1 MCRVLNYFENF
12 LIFVFAVSGFVSIS
26 VFVPLAGVPLG
37 ITSSSIVIKICAITA
52 GIKKYKSIIKK
63 KIKPDRIVLLTK
75 TKLQIINVLISKALG
90 NSNMN
95 HEEFV
100 SVNNVFRDY
109 NKTKEEIKNPKNVVG
124 YTV

>member
-37 ITSSSIVIKICAITA
+37 ITSSSIVIMICAITA

-100 SVNNVFRDY
+100 SVNNVLRDY
-109 NKTKEEIKNPKNVVG
+109 NKKKEEIKNPKNVVG

>member
-75 TKLQIINVLISKALG
+75 TKLQVINVLISKALG

-109 NKTKEEIKNPKNVVG
+109 NKTKDEIKNPKNVVG

>member
-109 NKTKEEIKNPKNVVG
+109 NKTKDEIKNPKNVVG

>member
-1 MCRVLNYFENF
+1 M
-12 LIFVFAVSGFVSIS
+12 
-26 VFVPLAGVPLG
+26 
-37 ITSSSIVIKICAITA
+37 
-52 GIKKYKSIIKK
+52 
-63 KIKPDRIVLLTK
+63 LLTK
-75 TKLQIINVLISKALG
+75 TKLQIINVLTSKALG
-90 NSNMN
+90 DSNMN

>member
-1 MCRVLNYFENF
+1 M
-12 LIFVFAVSGFVSIS
+12 
-26 VFVPLAGVPLG
+26 
-37 ITSSSIVIKICAITA
+37 
-52 GIKKYKSIIKK
+52 
-63 KIKPDRIVLLTK
+63 LLTK

-90 NSNMN
+90 DSNMN